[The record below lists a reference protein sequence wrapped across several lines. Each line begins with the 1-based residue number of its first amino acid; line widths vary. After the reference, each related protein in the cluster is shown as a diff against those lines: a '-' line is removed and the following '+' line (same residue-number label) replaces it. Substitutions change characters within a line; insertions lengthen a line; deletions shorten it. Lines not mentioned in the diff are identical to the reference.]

1 MMLLRILGIL
11 LAALAGILILLLL
24 CILYLP
30 IWLHFTGND
39 KELKLSVGIGPLR
52 KSILPHKKKRRT
64 EQKTAEK
71 AKTKKKKPIESPD
84 FDIEAILRIL
94 SQLAQRTKI
103 RIFQVNILLGTSD
116 AAQTGL
122 LLGAFSA
129 AAGMI
134 LPVIE
139 ENYCIKKYRVVIDA
153 DFDASRTIWDAE
165 LYFVFHIITAIRVLL
180 NKENRKFLA
189 ELLLAVN
196 MPQSAAHVE
205 EEKT

>member
-11 LAALAGILILLLL
+11 LAVLAGMFLLLLL
-24 CILYLP
+24 CVLYLP
-30 IWLHFTGND
+30 VWLHFIGND
-39 KELKLSVGIGPLR
+39 KDLKLSIGIGPFKKR
-52 KSILPHKKKRRT
+52 ILPRKKRT
-64 EQKTAEK
+64 EQKTAKQEEM
-71 AKTKKKKPIESPD
+71 PIESPD
-84 FDIEAILRIL
+84 FEIKAILRIL
-94 SQLAQRTKI
+94 NQLAQRTKI
-103 RIFQVNILLGTSD
+103 QIFQVNILLGTND

-134 LPVIE
+134 LPVLE

-153 DFDASRTIWDAE
+153 DFDANRTIWDAE

-189 ELLLAVN
+189 ELLLAED